1 MRAISIALIVSL
13 FTLTAGSA
21 FALPTEA
28 ASAAKVGQEAQQWRK
43 VADAIP
49 LGSKVKIRTLEGKRV
64 SGTLMRVDDSGV
76 AVKKNTRIPEAAVTV
91 TYDAIANIERDHG
104 GGMNLGKA
112 IGFGLAAGAS
122 AIATIFVI
130 ALQWD

>member
-1 MRAISIALIVSL
+1 MRSTAIALIVAL
-13 FTLTAGSA
+13 ITLTASHA
-21 FALPTEA
+21 FAQA
-28 ASAAKVGQEAQQWRK
+28 QEAQQWRK

-49 LGSKVKIRTLEGKRV
+49 LGSKVKVHTLEGKRV
-64 SGTLMRVDDSGV
+64 SGTLMRVDDTGV
-76 AVKKNTRIPEAAVTV
+76 AVKKNTRIPEAAVIV
-91 TYDAIANIERDHG
+91 TYDAIGNIERDHG